1 MDYEEKTKALFL
13 SSEEG
18 LFPTVEEGVELAEST
33 IDTLRFRNRKNNFSV
48 EIVIYV
54 CDKPAEKKKTK
65 DVAPHYHILLLANPA
80 DKIVRK
86 IEEYLGGKINK
97 ECHLYAVEAY
107 DVDSLLMYIRPQC
120 KKIRSLA
127 VDSKGLPYFEAA
139 KAKRSNYSMIE
150 ADIRMFTS
158 KSLTAEVGKPKDISM
173 ISLWEALIRK
183 PKDKTG
189 DADLSWLDT

>member
-1 MDYEEKTKALFL
+1 M
-13 SSEEG
+13 
-18 LFPTVEEGVELAEST
+18 
-33 IDTLRFRNRKNNFSV
+33 
-48 EIVIYV
+48 
-54 CDKPAEKKKTK
+54 
-65 DVAPHYHILLLANPA
+65 
-80 DKIVRK
+80 
-86 IEEYLGGKINK
+86 
-97 ECHLYAVEAY
+97 
-107 DVDSLLMYIRPQC
+107 
-120 KKIRSLA
+120 
-127 VDSKGLPYFEAA
+127 PYFEAA